1 MSTESIFSFLL
12 KNKYFKNVHKKC
24 LELEKAIAN
33 EMFDPALNISRVT
46 MEWLLEIIIKKD
58 ENDKKL
64 SKEVYSK
71 KDTPLIHILNRCNSK
86 NYIDSGFYNRLY
98 KFIKEYGNAGSH
110 KNTKNFDCED
120 VKYAHKLIF
129 DFSLDVFKRFDSRFE
144 KEYVFD
150 LNYLNQNK
158 NFTKSELDEIRRDI
172 SIPDVSTDGIIEE
185 IEDKGV
191 FLTKNQFEILIK
203 PITTNIEDLSNIDFI
218 TSDNLDSLLSN
229 YDESLQKNIKDAI
242 EVYQKQNLNEISE
255 TINNLEEKQISISQ
269 INDLI
274 TKNNDAIKN
283 EILISI
289 KEVAGELIKANLENI
304 ADEFNS
310 TPVIEDNKVIEAP
323 KYEVVK
329 SGDSFE
335 IREIEELL
343 GIPEKCPKC
352 NADLIKGS
360 TKCPNCGYDLF
371 DELNKRC
378 PKCGRRVPLG
388 SKFCIRCG
396 NDLKKNKCTKCGY
409 VNEKNTKFCIKC
421 GNKL

>member
-12 KNKYFKNVHKKC
+12 KNKYFKNVHKIC
-24 LELEKAIAN
+24 LDLEKEIVNELFDSTLNKSRSAI
-33 EMFDPALNISRVT
+33 EK
-46 MEWLLEIIIKKD
+46 LLKIIITKD
-58 ENDKKL
+58 KQDTKL
-64 SKEVYSK
+64 SKELYSK
-71 KDTPLIHILNRCNSK
+71 YTPLSQILYRCESK
-86 NYIDSGFYNRLY
+86 KYIDTGFYNKLS
-98 KFIKEYGNAGSH
+98 KFLNDANAASH
-110 KNTKNFDCED
+110 SNSKKFTLDD
-120 VKYAHKLIF
+120 AKYAHKLIF
-129 DFSLDVFKRFDSRFE
+129 DFSVDVFKRFESRFE

-150 LNYLNQNK
+150 LSYLDQNK

-172 SIPDVSTDGIIEE
+172 SIPEVSTDGIIEE

-229 YDESLQKNIKDAI
+229 YDESMQKNIRDVI
-242 EVYQKQNLNEISE
+242 EDYQNQNLNEISE
-255 TINNLEEKQISISQ
+255 TINNLEEKQITISQ

-289 KEVAGELIKANLENI
+289 KEVAGELIKSNLENI

-310 TPVIEDNKVIEAP
+310 TPIIEDNKVIEAP

-335 IREIEELL
+335 IREIEEIL